1 MELPQAFF
9 VLGRQIAG
17 ATFLFP
23 NLGGEKQPIL
33 AALAAYFGDGGLA
46 VALQGDHVALGEGG
60 VIFQA
65 GQVVQAGSAG
75 GDQLHGL
82 GAGEAEGLAQ
92 NRVKAEALH
101 REFDLAPLPL
111 RGGDVCKRDDR
122 GLDADEVRTFEDLCP
137 PAELESFYQK
147 HQNSKCTI
155 YIGDMFYYH
164 VTNSKELPLIAGKES
179 FSYKKYCDEM
189 LALHIKELERHN
201 KKVRFVYINNAQVS
215 HWLTNGMH
223 KTFDTLPGT
232 AIKVFYGGMLSGMR
246 SMDMFS
252 LERLVQEV
260 RREI

>member
-1 MELPQAFF
+1 MNKEHNQFILKT
-9 VLGRQIAG
+9 LDGLKTESINE
-17 ATFLFP
+17 
-23 NLGGEKQPIL
+23 NL
-33 AALAAYFGDGGLA
+33 
-46 VALQGDHVALGEGG
+46 
-60 VIFQA
+60 
-65 GQVVQAGSAG
+65 
-75 GDQLHGL
+75 
-82 GAGEAEGLAQ
+82 
-92 NRVKAEALH
+92 
-101 REFDLAPLPL
+101 LAP
-111 RGGDVCKRDDR
+111 RGFDIDGISDKEEQCVLVM
-122 GLDADEVRTFEDLCP
+122 GLNPAGNKKDADREKDFSRTYFYSLSENSTIKSEWLYNKYFRPIYNFVNACLKDDQYASAKWPWCNKPWKVIEKEVRTFEDLCP